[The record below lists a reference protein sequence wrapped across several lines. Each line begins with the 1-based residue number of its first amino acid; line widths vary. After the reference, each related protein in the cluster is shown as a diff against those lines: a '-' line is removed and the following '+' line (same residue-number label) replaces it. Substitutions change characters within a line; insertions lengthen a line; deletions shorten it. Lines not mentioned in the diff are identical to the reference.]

1 MSAAA
6 RAGLSCMASTPSP
19 VIGSLL
25 LGSTDAPRLRAWYER
40 VFGVQADVDGFLPLG
55 VGLLVD
61 SRDDVAPRSREPGRV
76 VVDVHVADARAAAQ
90 RLDEA
95 GAPWVSPLEYRDAG
109 AWFGTVTDPDGNL
122 VQVIELT
129 PEYWRLRAERQ
140 RAAGAEPGLLAAA
153 TPAPRLP
160 AQDLDRAR
168 RFYAEKLGLEPVE
181 ERPGGL
187 RYRCGGGV
195 FSLFLSSGRSS
206 GEHTQMG
213 WQVDDLDAVVAELR
227 RRGVRFEDV
236 DVPGL
241 RTEGGIAEVEGNYP
255 SDGGL
260 GERAAWF
267 RDSEGNLLGLG
278 QPIAGPAPVRPASPS
293 R

>member
-6 RAGLSCMASTPSP
+6 CAGLSCMASTPSP

-25 LGSTDAPRLRAWYER
+25 VGSTDAPRLRAWYER

-140 RAAGAEPGLLAAA
+140 RAAGSEPALLAVA

-187 RYRCGGGV
+187 RYRCA
-195 FSLFLSSGRSS
+195 S
-206 GEHTQMG
+206 GEFVLFQSAGAPSGDHTQMALE
-213 WQVDDLDAVVAELR
+213 VDDLEATMRGLR
-227 RRGVRFEDV
+227 ARGVVFEEFDL
-236 DVPGL
+236 PGL
-241 RTEGGIAEVEGNYP
+241 T
-255 SDGGL
+255 S
-260 GERAAWF
+260 
-267 RDSEGNLLGLG
+267 
-278 QPIAGPAPVRPASPS
+278 
-293 R
+293 